1 MLTGTSRSNSK
12 QERRFWTVFIQV
24 WKKEFSPCEGELA
37 ALRRGEEWDPV
48 KDKLEKEEKEW
59 RDKLELERSRTL
71 NKVPIFNL
79 VLQLMKTH

>member
-1 MLTGTSRSNSK
+1 M
-12 QERRFWTVFIQV
+12 
-24 WKKEFSPCEGELA
+24 
-37 ALRRGEEWDPV
+37 